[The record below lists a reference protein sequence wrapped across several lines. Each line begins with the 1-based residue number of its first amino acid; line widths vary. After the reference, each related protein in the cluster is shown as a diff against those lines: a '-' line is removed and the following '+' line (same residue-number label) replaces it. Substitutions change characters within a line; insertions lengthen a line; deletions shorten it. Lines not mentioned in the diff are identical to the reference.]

1 MAGKAKEVKKEVKKD
16 VPNDIPNAKEEEL
29 IPVTM
34 EDAAEIDTLIEELL
48 DQEAMQEM
56 LDMLEAYEP
65 SELEAAE
72 NMVQEVEQ
80 AQADYD
86 AQLVIEDNK
95 EREANR
101 LRAKAIRRASDALDM
116 NRLEAFNKM
125 VLLARD
131 MHTRLKSYGWCD
143 DCEAWMDVIED
154 NLK

>member
-1 MAGKAKEVKKEVKKD
+1 MAGKTKEVKKEVKKD

-131 MHTRLKSYGWCD
+131 MHTRLKSYGWGD

>member
-1 MAGKAKEVKKEVKKD
+1 MAGKTKEVKKD
-16 VPNDIPNAKEEEL
+16 VPKEIPKEEEL

-48 DQEAMQEM
+48 DQEAMQDM

-72 NMVQEVEQ
+72 NMVAEVEQ
-80 AQADYD
+80 AQADYE
-86 AQLVIEDNK
+86 AQLALEINE
-95 EREANR
+95 EREASR
-101 LRAKAIRRASDALDM
+101 LRAKALRRASDAFDMDRLD
-116 NRLEAFNKM
+116 AFNKFI
-125 VLLARD
+125 LKARD

>member
-1 MAGKAKEVKKEVKKD
+1 MAGKTKEVKKD
-16 VPNDIPNAKEEEL
+16 VPKEIPKEEEL

-48 DQEAMQEM
+48 DQEAMQDM

-72 NMVQEVEQ
+72 NMVAEVEQ
-80 AQADYD
+80 AQADYE
-86 AQLVIEDNK
+86 AQLALEIIE
-95 EREANR
+95 EREASR
-101 LRAKAIRRASDALDM
+101 LRAKALRRASDALDM
-116 NRLEAFNKM
+116 DRLDAFNKFI
-125 VLLARD
+125 LKARD